1 MTMNSIEL
9 FAGAG
14 GLALGFS
21 GHDVIHRAVVEWNTH
36 ACNTIRLNKQEN
48 VDPVAHWPDVMEG
61 DVRKFDYSDFNNIDL
76 VTGGPPCQPF
86 SLGGK
91 HGGFL
96 DVRDMFPQAV
106 RAVRETNPRAFVFE
120 NVQGLTRT
128 AFRDYFDYIL
138 LQLEFPSLS
147 ADATEEWSA
156 HLDRLRLHKTSGA
169 LSEYRVKWKLVNA
182 ANYGVPQKRMRVFIV
197 GFRTDLGIDF
207 EFPEETH
214 SQHSLLLTQ
223 WDSGEYWRRHRVAKR
238 HQPARPIGIERV
250 LDAIKNDQAFNRLA
264 PWLTVR
270 DAISDL
276 PDPETDPRA
285 SLVQAHKFQPGARI
299 YPGHTGSPLD
309 EPAKALKAGDHGVP
323 GGENML
329 RRPDGT
335 VRYFTVRE
343 SARIQTFPDN
353 FIFQGSWTETMRQ
366 LGNAVPVRLASVMAE
381 RVCAFLRAADQQ
393 NLDLAA

>member
-1 MTMNSIEL
+1 MAINSIEL

-21 GHDVIHRAVVEWNTH
+21 GHDVIHKAVVEWNAH
-36 ACNTIRLNKQEN
+36 ACNTIRLNKQES
-48 VDPVAHWPDVMEG
+48 VDPVAHWPDVIEG

-147 ADATEEWSA
+147 ADGTKEWST
-156 HLDRLRLHKTSGA
+156 HLDELRLHKTLGA
-169 LSEYRVKWKLVNA
+169 PSEYRVKWKLVNA

-197 GFRTDLGIDF
+197 GFRADLGIDF

-223 WDSGEYWRRHRVAKR
+223 WDSGDYWRRHRVAKR
-238 HQPARPIGIERV
+238 AQPMRPLGIERV
-250 LDAIKNDQAFNRLA
+250 LDAIKKNQAVNQLA

-276 PDPETDPRA
+276 PDPETDARA

-381 RVCAFLRAADQQ
+381 RVCDYLKVVDQQ
-393 NLDLAA
+393 TLDLAA

>member
-1 MTMNSIEL
+1 MTINSIEL

-21 GHDVIHRAVVEWNTH
+21 GHDVIHEAVVEWNTH
-36 ACNTIRLNKQEN
+36 ACNTIRLNKKEN
-48 VDPVAHWPDVMEG
+48 IDPVAHWPDVTEG
-61 DVRKFDYSDFNNIDL
+61 DVRKFDYANFNNIDL

-128 AFRDYFDYIL
+128 AFKDYFDYIL

-147 ADATEEWSA
+147 ADATEEWLL
-156 HLDRLRLHKTSGA
+156 HLDRLRQHKASGA
-169 LSEYRVKWKLVNA
+169 PSEYRVKWKLVNA

-197 GFRTDLGIDF
+197 GFRADLGIDF

-223 WDSGEYWRRHRVAKR
+223 WDSGDYWHRHEVTKR
-238 HQPARPIGIERV
+238 DQPVRPVGIERV
-250 LDAIKNDQAFNRLA
+250 LDTIKKRQTVHQLA

-276 PDPETDPRA
+276 PDPETDPQA
-285 SLVQAHKFQPGARI
+285 ALIQAHKFQPGARI

-366 LGNAVPVRLASVMAE
+366 LGNAVPVRLASVMAK
-381 RVCAFLRAADQQ
+381 RVCNYLNAAEQQ
-393 NLDLAA
+393 ALDLAA